1 MVLQRGTKVVG
12 RRTVIDSWKPRHST
26 QLQPFTFRVPAG
38 SYLVSAPPF
47 HKTVVIEAG
56 QTTKV
61 TLPNVCGNRGNEP
74 MGCVPECS
82 SRCGLPTS
90 PRTPGRRRL
99 SPGVRLPGAN

>member
-47 HKTVVIEAG
+47 HRTVVIEAG

-61 TLPNVCGNRGNEP
+61 TLPNVCG
-74 MGCVPECS
+74 
-82 SRCGLPTS
+82 
-90 PRTPGRRRL
+90 
-99 SPGVRLPGAN
+99 